1 MELTWITCLGLFFS
15 MLGVAYTILVER
27 YRQVWEKMPEWE
39 IPPGYVPGVMI
50 SVVIPARNEAA
61 GIGAC
66 LESLLRQGYPAHL
79 FEVLVVDDDSSDET
93 AAIALQVADSRIS
106 VLRPPGTPLPEG
118 FVAYKKRALETGI
131 SKAKGELILTTD
143 ADCVLPPHWLEL
155 MASCYERKGWHGITG
170 PVAFQ
175 EEASLF
181 ERFQSLD
188 LLGMMLIT
196 GAGMRMG
203 LTHLANGAAFGFSKA
218 AFEAVGG
225 YSDISRLA
233 SGDDLLLLHK
243 IMARYPG
250 QTGFLKTA
258 QPVRTQALGSLI
270 AFFRQ
275 RVRWGTK
282 SKSYSDWK
290 ITAVLALVF
299 FLCWSILLSLA
310 LLFWLPWYWLTIPA
324 FLISSK
330 AWADYRMLRSAARFF
345 GRNDLVNVFWP
356 AQALH
361 ILYIAWVGL
370 ASNLVGSYK
379 WKGRR
384 VK

>member
-1 MELTWITCLGLFFS
+1 MELTWTTCLGLLFAVP
-15 MLGVAYTILVER
+15 GVAYAVLVER
-27 YRQVWEKMPEWE
+27 YRRVWEAMPEWE
-39 IPPGYVPGVMI
+39 IPPGYVPEVMV
-50 SVVIPARNEAA
+50 SVVVPARNEAS

-66 LESLLRQGYPAHL
+66 LESLLRQGYPSHL

-93 AAIALQVADSRIS
+93 AAIALQFADARIS
-106 VLRPPGTPLPEG
+106 VLQPPGTLLPEG

-170 PVAFQ
+170 PVAFH
-175 EEASLF
+175 EEVSLF

-196 GAGMRMG
+196 GAGLRMG

-250 QTGFLKTA
+250 KTGFLKTA

-282 SKSYSDWK
+282 SKSYSDRK

-310 LLFWLPWYWLTIPA
+310 LLFWLPWYWLVIPA
-324 FLISSK
+324 FLIGSK

-345 GRNDLVNVFWP
+345 GRMDLVNVFWP

-370 ASNLVGSYK
+370 ASNLVVSYQ

-384 VK
+384 VR

>member
-1 MELTWITCLGLFFS
+1 MS
-15 MLGVAYTILVER
+15 
-27 YRQVWEKMPEWE
+27 EWK
-39 IPPGYVPGVMI
+39 IPPGYTPSVLV
-50 SVVIPARNEAA
+50 SVVIPARNEAS

-66 LESLLRQGYPAHL
+66 LDSILQQQYPAHL
-79 FEVLVVDDDSSDET
+79 FEVIVVDDDSSDET
-93 AAIALQVADSRIS
+93 AAIALQFADSRIS
-106 VLRPPGTPLPEG
+106 VLQPPGTPLPEG
-118 FVAYKKRALETGI
+118 FVAYKKRALETGV
-131 SKAKGELILTTD
+131 SKAKGDLILTTD
-143 ADCVLPPHWLEL
+143 ADCVLPPHWLGL
-155 MASCYERKGWHGITG
+155 MASSYERKGWHCITG
-170 PVAFQ
+170 PVAFHR
-175 EEASLF
+175 EGSLF

-218 AFEAVGG
+218 AFEEVGG

-250 QTGFLKTA
+250 KTGFLKTTQA
-258 QPVRTQALGSLI
+258 VRTEALGSLK
-270 AFFRQ
+270 AFFQQ
-275 RVRWGTK
+275 RVRWGSK
-282 SKSYSDWK
+282 SRSYSDRK

-299 FLCWSILLSLA
+299 LLCWSVLLSLA
-310 LLFWLPWYWLTIPA
+310 LLFWLPWYWLTIPVV
-324 FLISSK
+324 LIVSK
-330 AWADYRMLRSAARFF
+330 TWADYRMLRSAARFF
-345 GRNDLVNVFWP
+345 KRMDLFNAFWP

-361 ILYIAWVGL
+361 ILYIAGVGL
-370 ASNLVGSYK
+370 ASNLVVRYK

>member
-1 MELTWITCLGLFFS
+1 MELTWILFLGLFFLI
-15 MLGVAYTILVER
+15 LGVAYVVLVEQ
-27 YRQVWEKMPEWE
+27 YRTVWEKMPEWE
-39 IPPGYVPGVMI
+39 IPDEYAPTILV
-50 SVVIPARNEAA
+50 SVIIPARNEGA
-61 GIGAC
+61 GIGPC
-66 LESLLRQGYPAHL
+66 LDSLLRQCYPAHL
-79 FEVLVVDDDSSDET
+79 FEVIVVDDDSSDET
-93 AAIALQVADSRIS
+93 AAIALQFADSRIS
-106 VLRPPGTPLPEG
+106 VLQPPSTPLPKG

-175 EEASLF
+175 GEVSLF

-218 AFEAVGG
+218 AFEEVGG

-243 IMARYPG
+243 IMTRYPG
-250 QTGFLKTA
+250 KTGFLKTA
-258 QPVRTQALGSLI
+258 QPVSTQAMGSLKG
-270 AFFRQ
+270 FFRQ
-275 RVRWGTK
+275 RVRWG
-282 SKSYSDWK
+282 SKSRTYSDWK
-290 ITAVLALVF
+290 ITAVLALAF
-299 FLCWSILLSLA
+299 FLCWSILFSLA
-310 LLFWLPWYWLTIPA
+310 LLFWLPWYWLAMPA
-324 FLISSK
+324 FLIGTK
-330 AWADYRMLRSAARFF
+330 AWADYRMLRSATRFF
-345 GRNDLVNVFWP
+345 ERIDLFNAFWP
-356 AQALH
+356 AQVLH

-370 ASNLVGSYK
+370 ASNLVVSYS